1 MQSTI
6 VVCGHGPGVSD
17 AVARRFGAEGF
28 AVALAARNATR
39 LAAAEKALAG
49 RGIRAASFPTDISSP
64 DAVRALVA
72 GVRARLGPITA
83 LHWNSFVE
91 GGGDLLEADV
101 ATVRRLLDV
110 SVTGLLVAVQESL
123 PDLRAARGSVL
134 VTNGGFGLVDP
145 AIDGLVV
152 RAKAM
157 GLGLG
162 NAAKLK
168 LTRLLAERLRGDGIH
183 VGEVM
188 IAGLVKGTP
197 WDDGKATVD
206 PDAAAAAFWDLHARR
221 AQLSVTLR

>member
-1 MQSTI
+1 MQRTI

-39 LAAAEKALAG
+39 LAAAEKALAD
-49 RGIRAASFPTDISSP
+49 RGVRAASFPTDISDP
-64 DAVRALVA
+64 EAVRALM
-72 GVRARLGPITA
+72 GSVRERLGPLTA
-83 LHWNSFVE
+83 IHWNSFVE

-110 SVTGLLVAVQESL
+110 SVTSLLAAVQAAL
-123 PDLRAARGSVL
+123 PDLRAAKGAVL

-152 RAKAM
+152 RSKAM

-168 LTRLLAERLRGDGIH
+168 LTRLLAERLRGDGVH

-197 WDDGKATVD
+197 WDDGHATVD
-206 PDAAAAAFWDLHARR
+206 PAAVAGAFWDLFSKR